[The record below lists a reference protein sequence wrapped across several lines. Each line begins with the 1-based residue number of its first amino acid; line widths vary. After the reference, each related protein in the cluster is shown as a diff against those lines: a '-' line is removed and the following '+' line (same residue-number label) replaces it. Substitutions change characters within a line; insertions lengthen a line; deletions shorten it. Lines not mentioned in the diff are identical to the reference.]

1 MLTGKTFCSVDEIC
15 CDEEERR
22 SFCLLILFCGT
33 GISSNNN
40 GFEGCLISGLD
51 KIVSLTTLTD
61 EDVVIMFALEQD
73 SNGIEFVVA
82 NELNF

>member
-1 MLTGKTFCSVDEIC
+1 M
-15 CDEEERR
+15 
-22 SFCLLILFCGT
+22 ILFCGT

-40 GFEGCLISGLD
+40 GFEGCLISDLA
-51 KIVSLTTLTD
+51 KIVSFTTLTD

-73 SNGIEFVVA
+73 SNAIEFVVA

>member
-1 MLTGKTFCSVDEIC
+1 M
-15 CDEEERR
+15 
-22 SFCLLILFCGT
+22 SFCFLILFCGT

-40 GFEGCLISGLD
+40 GFEGCLISGLAR
-51 KIVSLTTLTD
+51 IVSLTTLTD

-73 SNGIEFVVA
+73 SNAIEFVVA